1 MRKDK
6 IGQVSLLSISKSN
19 LPSNENMQSENKSS
33 IRKPVLNTKL
43 EQKQQK
49 IINNLVLQLNEKGK
63 QINSFENLTKKLEKE
78 TLNLQTENNKL
89 SQNIGKLQ
97 FELHEIEIQKK
108 QIILTAQEN
117 RKNEV
122 DAKLDLRNIL
132 KIQNWISE
140 IKEIKNIFS
149 ENQNLS
155 EQIYNSNGLIY

>member
-6 IGQVSLLSISKSN
+6 IGQVSLLSIKKSN
-19 LPSNENMQSENKSS
+19 LPSNENVQSENKSS
-33 IRKPVLNTKL
+33 TRKPVLNTKL

-49 IINNLVLQLNEKGK
+49 IINNLVLQLNEKEK
-63 QINSFENLTKKLEKE
+63 QINSFKNLTKKLEKE

-89 SQNIGKLQ
+89 SQNTAKLQ

-108 QIILTAQEN
+108 QIIVSAEEN

-122 DAKLDLRNIL
+122 DAKLDLQNIL

-140 IKEIKNIFS
+140 IQEIKNIFS

-155 EQIYNSNGLIY
+155 EQIYNSNELIY